1 MVKGKYL
8 LIFLFVATV
17 YSAQAQVDSLRSTDS
32 VAAGL
37 YNSGDWKQLIIFGH
51 KTIGEGIDYPDLRL
65 KIAYAYF
72 ITGNYKKALKE
83 YTTVLHHDSYNATAR
98 YYAYFCERYLNNDL
112 EAVYNAAYIDKA
124 TLKGWQSPFGLESAL
139 VESGVKVNN
148 DANRDNGS
156 YTRAGISNRLG
167 WKFQLDQSFTYFNQ
181 GIFKLDNNAPP
192 DIDMG
197 NLYDRQK
204 EYYAKLSFAAGQRL
218 VIFGSYH
225 YINTQFD
232 NTAYNNNLGL
242 LGLKYAG
249 TYADI
254 QADVDWGRLSSK
266 QIRQYNAKLNWY
278 PVGNFNIYTISAVSL
293 KNLDGT
299 NNLIYDQT
307 IGFKFIKNTWLESA
321 VTVGDLDDYL
331 AEDGLYVYNAIDKTT
346 FKASETAYYQLD
358 NHAQLQLSYFY
369 EKKSDTYQ
377 SLTYDQHSVTIGILW
392 KF

>member
-8 LIFLFVATV
+8 LIFLFAATV
-17 YSAQAQVDSLRSTDS
+17 YSAQAQVDSLQSTDS

-37 YNSGDWKQLIIFGH
+37 YNSGDWKQLIVFGH
-51 KTIGEGIDYPDLRL
+51 KTINEGTDNTDLRL

-83 YTTVLHHDSYNATAR
+83 YSVVLHHDTYNATAR
-98 YYAYFCERYLNNDL
+98 YYAYFCERYLNNDIG
-112 EAVYNAAYIDKA
+112 ASYNAGYIDKA
-124 TLKGWQSPFGLESAL
+124 TLKGWQSPFGLVAAS
-139 VESGVKVNN
+139 VESGVKINN

-156 YTRAGISNRLG
+156 YTSAGISNRLG
-167 WKFQLDQSFTYFNQ
+167 WKLQLDQSFSYFNQ
-181 GIFKLDNNAPP
+181 GIFKLSNNAPP

-204 EYYAKLSFAAGQRL
+204 EYYAKLSFAAGQHL
-218 VIFGSYH
+218 VIFSSYH

-232 NTAYNNNLGL
+232 EATDNNNLGL
-242 LGLKYAG
+242 LGLKYTG

-254 QADVDWGRLSSK
+254 QADVNLGQIDSK
-266 QIRQYNAKLNWY
+266 QIQQYDTKISWY
-278 PVGNFNIYTISAVSL
+278 PFGNFNLYTISSISL
-293 KNLDGT
+293 KHLGGVNGV
-299 NNLIYDQT
+299 IYDQA

-321 VTVGDLDDYL
+321 VTIGDLDDYL
-331 AEDGLYVYNAIDKTT
+331 AADGLYVYNAVDKTT
-346 FKASETAYYQLD
+346 FKASETAYYQLG

-377 SLTYDQHSVTIGILW
+377 ALTYDQHSVTIGVLW